1 VNDSTVRTD
10 SDVPTAV
17 TELGSLP
24 RLFDLEGSGVETSWA
39 SEDSVGSSA
48 SGVCVGRGAGV
59 FVGAAASVGA
69 VVGSGSLGVSV
80 GWVVLAVPVL
90 VWALTTT
97 PPVTVFVV
105 VPDDVVPLS
114 CSDVT
119 GVVEVCVSVVVV
131 PVVVVVLVLVA
142 PPVVDV
148 SDAGGF
154 EVVSSAEATPYP
166 VAIAVPTPNA
176 TASPPTRPI

>member
-1 VNDSTVRTD
+1 
-10 SDVPTAV
+10 
-17 TELGSLP
+17 
-24 RLFDLEGSGVETSWA
+24 
-39 SEDSVGSSA
+39 
-48 SGVCVGRGAGV
+48 
-59 FVGAAASVGA
+59 
-69 VVGSGSLGVSV
+69 
-80 GWVVLAVPVL
+80 L

-97 PPVTVFVV
+97 PPATAFVV

-131 PVVVVVLVLVA
+131 PVVVVVSVLVA
-142 PPVVDV
+142 APVVGV

-176 TASPPTRPI
+176 TASPPTRPIWVAAPMVCLREASPPAISDMRQLNRTKGIFTAKGTNVPQTTQVALVLILLGF